1 VGRYMCVSITAFD
14 EKTCNLIISE
24 KQAWK
29 MKNLHPGALVDGIVI
44 DIHKFGARIKIK
56 ETDISGLLHISK
68 IARARIHDIRDVF
81 SIGEQVKVMVVK
93 SPIKNG
99 IAFRYLSLTHML
111 IDIVAQNSLIST
123 VRLHTS

>member
-1 VGRYMCVSITAFD
+1 MWS
-14 EKTCNLIISE
+14 
-24 KQAWK
+24 
-29 MKNLHPGALVDGIVI
+29 LV
-44 DIHKFGARIKIK
+44 FC
-56 ETDISGLLHISK
+56 SGLLHISK

-111 IDIVAQNSLIST
+111 IAIVAQNCLISM
-123 VRLHTS
+123 VPLHTS

>member
-1 VGRYMCVSITAFD
+1 MWR
-14 EKTCNLIISE
+14 
-24 KQAWK
+24 
-29 MKNLHPGALVDGIVI
+29 LV
-44 DIHKFGARIKIK
+44 FC
-56 ETDISGLLHISK
+56 SGLLHISK

-111 IDIVAQNSLIST
+111 IDIVAQNTLIST

>member
-1 VGRYMCVSITAFD
+1 MLKLRAFMW
-14 EKTCNLIISE
+14 S
-24 KQAWK
+24 
-29 MKNLHPGALVDGIVI
+29 LV
-44 DIHKFGARIKIK
+44 FC
-56 ETDISGLLHISK
+56 SGLLHISK

-111 IDIVAQNSLIST
+111 VAIVAQNSIISM
-123 VRLHTS
+123 VPLHTS

>member
-1 VGRYMCVSITAFD
+1 MWS
-14 EKTCNLIISE
+14 
-24 KQAWK
+24 
-29 MKNLHPGALVDGIVI
+29 LV
-44 DIHKFGARIKIK
+44 FC
-56 ETDISGLLHISK
+56 SGLLHISK

-111 IDIVAQNSLIST
+111 VAIVAQNSIISM
-123 VRLHTS
+123 VPLHTS

>member
-1 VGRYMCVSITAFD
+1 
-14 EKTCNLIISE
+14 
-24 KQAWK
+24 

-68 IARARIHDIRDVF
+68 IARARIHDIRDIF

-111 IDIVAQNSLIST
+111 IAIVAQNSLISM
-123 VRLHTS
+123 VPLHTS

>member
-1 VGRYMCVSITAFD
+1 MWS
-14 EKTCNLIISE
+14 
-24 KQAWK
+24 
-29 MKNLHPGALVDGIVI
+29 LV
-44 DIHKFGARIKIK
+44 FC
-56 ETDISGLLHISK
+56 SGLLHISK

-111 IDIVAQNSLIST
+111 IAIVAQNSLISM
-123 VRLHTS
+123 VPLHTS